1 MRKLW
6 RKHSLSAFGKAK
18 VFDHGIQDVLD
29 CFSLVKSKG
38 RPLPISPQSWV
49 LVNPNPWKCM
59 DVFSLQNSFFLA
71 KMKWTIRRF
80 ICIDWYVNFSSNSF
94 YFLFFSWKNRL
105 VRQDFIGETTW
116 GVRNDFNSVEL
127 HVAMFV
133 WECQLYSNPAL
144 CFLARWKMVQVNT
157 TKKRKAHAKICENTC
172 YVSV

>member
-1 MRKLW
+1 MFWTASVWSSR
-6 RKHSLSAFGKAK
+6 RDVPCQFPHK
-18 VFDHGIQDVLD
+18 VG
-29 CFSLVKSKG
+29 FSWTQIHENVWMFFLYKI
-38 RPLPISPQSWV
+38 L
-49 LVNPNPWKCM
+49 
-59 DVFSLQNSFFLA
+59 FLA